1 MKKYEYLPPKGEE
14 KISLAVHIQPN
25 ASKNEVLGMV
35 NEMVKIKI
43 TAPPIDNKANK
54 ECLKFLSKILHIP
67 KSKLH
72 ILKGQKTRSKIIQ
85 ISGINRDL
93 CRQRL
98 IQETRG
104 KNKVVSFSH
113 IGKN

>member
-1 MKKYEYLPPKGEE
+1 MKKDDLPPKGEG
-14 KISLAVHIQPN
+14 KISLTVHIQPN

-85 ISGINRDL
+85 ISGMSRDL
-93 CRQRL
+93 CQQQL
-98 IQETRG
+98 IQETRK
-104 KNKVVSFSH
+104 KN
-113 IGKN
+113 

>member
-1 MKKYEYLPPKGEE
+1 MKKDDVPPQGEE
-14 KISLAVHIQPN
+14 TISLTVRIQPN

-43 TAPPIDNKANK
+43 TAPPVDNKANK

-67 KSKLH
+67 KSKLL

-85 ISGINRDL
+85 ISGMSRDL

-98 IQETRG
+98 IKETRE
-104 KNKVVSFSH
+104 KNKR
-113 IGKN
+113 